1 MLRIIVWLIIIR
13 IIYLFFKSMREKE
26 KNKKVLKSKNVN
38 NFENNFEIEN
48 FENFILFKNLFKNK
62 TIEEFRLDLRKDLR
76 REVESNDSLNLYKN
90 IYFIKNGKEIKYNIN
105 YEKYGEIL
113 NKTLIL
119 RKEGKYTEALELANR
134 ILTEDGESYA
144 IYFNLFSTEFCA
156 LNFKNALNYLEKMKE
171 IDNFIFGQEND
182 ITKNISFMI
191 EKIEELPFKILNQ
204 LFKDF
209 SKNSN
214 YQLPKDFNLALKELT
229 SLKNKN
235 IEKNKDIEPQIYS
248 FEDFSITEKI
258 SCLEDIFENIEVAS
272 LDQRKDLRVEYQMI
286 GTEKVLK
293 NVYLTKNGKKIKYNG
308 DDKYSGGFDQIVI
321 LKREEKYFEA
331 LELAN
336 ILLEQDGE
344 SYSIYECLF
353 KIEFCALKLKNALN
367 YLEKMKEIEKLIFE
381 EESNITK
388 KYDFIINNLKTFDP
402 ISLEKIFKA
411 ISGNTNYKFPKPF
424 NVAIKEINQ

>member
-411 ISGNTNYKFPKPF
+411 ISGNTNYKFSKPF

>member
-26 KNKKVLKSKNVN
+26 KNKKVLKSKNV
-38 NFENNFEIEN
+38 NNFEIEN

-293 NVYLTKNGKKIKYNG
+293 NVYLTKNGKKLNIMVMINIVVVLIK
-308 DDKYSGGFDQIVI
+308 
-321 LKREEKYFEA
+321 
-331 LELAN
+331 
-336 ILLEQDGE
+336 
-344 SYSIYECLF
+344 
-353 KIEFCALKLKNALN
+353 
-367 YLEKMKEIEKLIFE
+367 
-381 EESNITK
+381 
-388 KYDFIINNLKTFDP
+388 
-402 ISLEKIFKA
+402 
-411 ISGNTNYKFPKPF
+411 
-424 NVAIKEINQ
+424 

>member
-48 FENFILFKNLFKNK
+48 FENFILFKNVFKNK

-248 FEDFSITEKI
+248 FEDFSITEKN
-258 SCLEDIFENIEVAS
+258 FMF
-272 LDQRKDLRVEYQMI
+272 RR
-286 GTEKVLK
+286 
-293 NVYLTKNGKKIKYNG
+293 
-308 DDKYSGGFDQIVI
+308 
-321 LKREEKYFEA
+321 YF
-331 LELAN
+331 
-336 ILLEQDGE
+336 
-344 SYSIYECLF
+344 
-353 KIEFCALKLKNALN
+353 
-367 YLEKMKEIEKLIFE
+367 
-381 EESNITK
+381 
-388 KYDFIINNLKTFDP
+388 
-402 ISLEKIFKA
+402 
-411 ISGNTNYKFPKPF
+411 
-424 NVAIKEINQ
+424 